1 MSVTKGVDV
10 LAAKGKRACVECVRY
25 IGKLSEI
32 STQKK
37 LFLNIDTQVQ
47 PVILYSAEIWGLYRL
62 SNVERVHTFAC
73 KRYLNVPLKVPNKV
87 VYGETG
93 RYPLY
98 VNKAVRCIR
107 YWLRILKLD
116 PARLP
121 KQAYTMLFNMDERG
135 KNCWAT
141 SVRNILFSL
150 GFGYVWLQ
158 QGVGCDSAFISVFK
172 QRLTDIYQQE
182 WSASNTAKGYVCQNI
197 EISKMFLSLRG
208 TLSLLI

>member
-1 MSVTKGVDV
+1 MK
-10 LAAKGKRACVECVRY
+10 Y
-25 IGKLSEI
+25 
-32 STQKK
+32 QKCALK
-37 LFLNIDTQVQ
+37 KIFDTQVQ
-47 PVILYSAEIWGLYRL
+47 PVIPYSAEIWGLHRL
-62 SNVERVHTFAC
+62 SNVERVHTFARKC
-73 KRYLNVPLKVPNKV
+73 YLNVPLKVPNKF

-98 VNKAVRCIR
+98 VNSAVRCIR

-150 GFGYVWLQ
+150 VSDTFGCSKALGAMELSSQYLSKDLQ
-158 QGVGCDSAFISVFK
+158 IHISRNGVHLYCKRI
-172 QRLTDIYQQE
+172 
-182 WSASNTAKGYVCQNI
+182 CMQNI
-197 EISKMFLSLRG
+197 EISKPFRV
-208 TLSLLI
+208 